1 MDAESIKKS
10 ILEDG
15 FVFIKNSEFGRMADA
30 FANKG
35 YPFQTEVGLDLL
47 SEILRNEFVRDT
59 IESSLERCGLGMFK
73 AFGPHPDSARALL
86 NRTTDEMLALNVLL
100 CRSGSRITLDKRSHM
115 YELDAEPVGVGLLEL
130 PRGIGGGS
138 SHILVW
144 KRSRSP
150 RQHSE
155 PQQL

>member
-10 ILEDG
+10 ILEDS

-47 SEILRNEFVRDT
+47 SEILRNEVRNPRTARTRPNISQFVRDT

-115 YELDAEPVGVGLLEL
+115 YELDAEPGGVGLLEL

-138 SHILVW
+138 SHILV
-144 KRSRSP
+144 
-150 RQHSE
+150 
-155 PQQL
+155 